1 MEHTFYTSNTAD
13 LDSTFSIKN
22 ENVTISSNIQFL
34 PKNQKKLSYFINEF
48 FETRNQ
54 LLLSESPANLLF
66 KKEDNRDLYYHIFD
80 KDAFISWE
88 NRSQVLLVYLEG
100 EVDLKNYSE
109 HISQYAS
116 VILVQGRLG
125 SFRTVILTKS
135 QRFSML
141 DEECFDFECSF
152 MNNSDFSR
160 HLMKSSKNFNI

>member
-80 KDAFISWE
+80 KDAFIFA
-88 NRSQVLLVYLEG
+88 V
-100 EVDLKNYSE
+100 
-109 HISQYAS
+109 
-116 VILVQGRLG
+116 
-125 SFRTVILTKS
+125 
-135 QRFSML
+135 
-141 DEECFDFECSF
+141 
-152 MNNSDFSR
+152 
-160 HLMKSSKNFNI
+160 KSSSVTLPTTTKNILCFPTVFL